1 MLEVFDVFIIVVL
14 MLNNDDQYWLCDIL
28 LVMCVLDSILLFLK
42 KGNII
47 IVELIIVF
55 KMMDD
60 FVKLVIENL
69 GFIIGED
76 IYLVYCLECVLLGK
90 ILEELVYNNCI
101 IGGVIKVC
109 IEVGKCVYCIFVQ
122 GEMIEIDVCI
132 VEMSKLMEN
141 IYRDVNIVL
150 VNELIKICN
159 NLNINV
165 LDVIEMV
172 NKYLCVNI
180 Y

>member
-1 MLEVFDVFIIVVL
+1 
-14 MLNNDDQYWLCDIL
+14 
-28 LVMCVLDSILLFLK
+28 
-42 KGNII
+42 
-47 IVELIIVF
+47 
-55 KMMDD
+55 
-60 FVKLVIENL
+60 
-69 GFIIGED
+69 
-76 IYLVYCLECVLLGK
+76 
-90 ILEELVYNNCI
+90 
-101 IGGVIKVC
+101 
-109 IEVGKCVYCIFVQ
+109 
-122 GEMIEIDVCI
+122 MIEIDVCI

>member
-28 LVMCVLDSILLFLK
+28 LVMCVLDSILLFLE

-69 GFIIGED
+69 EFIIGED
-76 IYLVYCLECVLLGK
+76 ICLVYCLECVLLGK

-109 IEVGKCVYCIFVQ
+109 IEVGKYVYCIFV
-122 GEMIEIDVCI
+122 
-132 VEMSKLMEN
+132 
-141 IYRDVNIVL
+141 
-150 VNELIKICN
+150 
-159 NLNINV
+159 
-165 LDVIEMV
+165 
-172 NKYLCVNI
+172 
-180 Y
+180 